1 MEQSDSY
8 MTRQDSVILYRER
21 VAVIG
26 MILALA
32 FCFSSMLDV
41 VRDTNLDWTVYK
53 ICLAIALA
61 VISFC
66 ITVRNW
72 GR

>member
-26 MILALA
+26 MILALG
-32 FCFSSMLDV
+32 FCFSSILDLINDSV
-41 VRDTNLDWTVYK
+41 DYTVYK
-53 ICLAIALA
+53 MCMAIALA
-61 VISFC
+61 VLSFC
-66 ITVRNW
+66 LTVRNW